1 MELNIKNI
9 KYDNILNDITCEFE
23 EGKISTIITS
33 NEEEKESLFN
43 IITGIQKKYKGEVV
57 NASIYKTKYQQ
68 KNPDDMLVMNTVKE
82 ELLLSLKNKNYQK
95 ETINKKIKD
104 VLKIMKLNNNLLNRR
119 INSLSTGEKK
129 LISLATII
137 ITNPKIIIMNDP
149 FLYLDLENRIVIKKL
164 LKKIAKDYNKTILIL
179 TKNINEVLD
188 IGDNYIII
196 QGGKVIFK
204 GKKKE
209 LEKNIDNIKVNDLQ
223 ILDFIQ
229 CVRKKKN
236 IKLDITFDIKELM
249 KDVYRNVR

>member
-104 VLKIMKLNNNLLNRR
+104 VLKMMKLNNNLLNRR

-137 ITNPKIIIMNDP
+137 ITNPKIIIMNDT
-149 FLYLDLENRIVIKKL
+149 FL
-164 LKKIAKDYNKTILIL
+164 
-179 TKNINEVLD
+179 
-188 IGDNYIII
+188 
-196 QGGKVIFK
+196 F
-204 GKKKE
+204 
-209 LEKNIDNIKVNDLQ
+209 
-223 ILDFIQ
+223 FS
-229 CVRKKKN
+229 
-236 IKLDITFDIKELM
+236 
-249 KDVYRNVR
+249 